1 MKVFNRLRYLLCI
14 ALVLVGV
21 SLVSM
26 PVNAE
31 EVYADGG
38 NVDLGQ
44 MQQQEEKTYMKGRLK
59 ESDVNQHVTQS
70 AQVFAMLFECSEAE
84 YAEVEKQ
91 IQNMNGYEGVLD
103 TFQELK
109 SKEMGKVLFK
119 DKEQGLIDTKNIEV
133 LERDDEIANIVYDL
147 PLEKGTVTIEL
158 ELACYEHIGTVQN
171 NVSIVDRKDVKK
183 EKKNNKKPT
192 LAENMKQA
200 GANTLM
206 GMGTVFAVLIF
217 MSLIISCFKLIPVI
231 SEKLSKKETKKV
243 KTNDSIPQETKQ
255 VTEEVTDT
263 VSDTELIAVIAA
275 AIAASEQKSTDSF
288 VVRSIKRR

>member
-31 EVYADGG
+31 EVNADGG
-38 NVDLGQ
+38 NIDLGQ

-59 ESDVNQHVTQS
+59 ESDVNQHVSQS

-91 IQNMNGYEGVLD
+91 IQNMNGYKGVLD

-119 DKEQGLIDTKNIEV
+119 DKKQGLIDTKNIEV

-183 EKKNNKKPT
+183 KNKKTT